1 MAGDQD
7 LLVQF
12 GRAFIAVAAG
22 LNNHLR
28 SRVWR
33 EATDAHQSEAADRGD
48 CAASPRGAGFRTG
61 GAVVGIK
68 RSEFG
73 ARRKK
78 IRGPSASLGM
88 TQRLRAGPLGRNLP

>member
-33 EATDAHQSEAADRGD
+33 EATDAQQTRRGPRRLRRIT
-48 CAASPRGAGFRTG
+48 PRGGISHG
-61 GAVVGIK
+61 GRCCGNQAI
-68 RSEFG
+68 
-73 ARRKK
+73 
-78 IRGPSASLGM
+78 
-88 TQRLRAGPLGRNLP
+88 